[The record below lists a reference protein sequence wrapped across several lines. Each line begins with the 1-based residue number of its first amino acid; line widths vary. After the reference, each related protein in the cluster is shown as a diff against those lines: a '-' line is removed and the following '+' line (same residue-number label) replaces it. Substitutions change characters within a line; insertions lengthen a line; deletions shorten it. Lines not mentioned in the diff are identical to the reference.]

1 MKTDNIYQLIHQNCK
16 QGKKML
22 SVLIDPD
29 KYDLPSLLKII
40 KISNVANIDFFFVGG
55 SLMVGGEINQTIKVI
70 KDNSDKK
77 VVIFP
82 GSPLQMNPMAD
93 GILFLSLIS
102 GRNPELLIGQHVIA
116 TPYLQKTNL
125 EVLSTGYLL
134 IDCGSSTT
142 AQYIS
147 NTMSIPYEK
156 GEIAAVTALAGEY
169 LGLKLIYLDGGSG
182 AKKPINIEMISAVK
196 KTISLP
202 LIVGGGI
209 RSANEA
215 LNAYQAGADMIV
227 IGNILEK
234 DPNLLFDIADKRYH
248 EYS

>member
-1 MKTDNIYQLIHQNCK
+1 
-16 QGKKML
+16 ML

-29 KYDLPSLLKII
+29 KYDLPSLLKLI
-40 KISNVANIDFFFVGG
+40 KISNEANIDFVFVGG
-55 SLMVGGEINQTIKVI
+55 SLMIGGEINQTIQVI

-116 TPYLQKTNL
+116 TPYLSKTNL
-125 EVLSTGYLL
+125 EVLPTGYLL

-147 NTMSIPYEK
+147 NTNPIPFNK
-156 GEIAAVTALAGEY
+156 PEIAAVTALAGEY
-169 LGLKLIYLDGGSG
+169 LGLKLMYLDGGSG
-182 AKKPINIEMISAVK
+182 AKKPIDIKMISAVK
-196 KTISLP
+196 KNISVP

-209 RSANEA
+209 RTAAEA
-215 LNAYQAGADMIV
+215 LAAYQAGADMIV
-227 IGNILEK
+227 VGNILEK
-234 DPNLLFDIADKRYH
+234 DPDLLFDIADKRYH
-248 EYS
+248 EHS